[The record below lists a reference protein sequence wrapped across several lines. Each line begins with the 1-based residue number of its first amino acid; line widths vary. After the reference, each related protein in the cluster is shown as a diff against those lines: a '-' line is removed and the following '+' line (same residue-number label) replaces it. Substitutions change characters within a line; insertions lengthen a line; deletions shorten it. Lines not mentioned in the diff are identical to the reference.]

1 MASSAGSLQCVARP
15 GLHQGG
21 ARQAVSQDG
30 RHLAL
35 PIIDAF
41 THGAAIHAQLQVL
54 ALLVRHGQVFRHTDG
69 KGQVATHLPYKHC
82 GPYIEGVHLHIVA
95 TLPLHDTQALGIA
108 VPTTGGAI
116 HKGGWQVIC
125 HSLVDFLICT
135 LMVGF
140 EDNSDLWEGA
150 CTRFNRMGGKQNG
163 VTLCSKSSHPF

>member
-1 MASSAGSLQCVARP
+1 MALSAGSLQCVARP

-35 PIIDAF
+35 TIIDAF

-116 HKGGWQVIC
+116 HKGGC
-125 HSLVDFLICT
+125 LVDFLICT